1 MREILTFEI
10 MKKFITLLCL
20 INFTVFGQDYV
31 PNQLLVQLK
40 ANTLEHSYFR
50 EFGDANQI
58 EFKSTSCISKPMNV
72 YLLTFNQAENIEA
85 ILKLLKS
92 ENKVNAVQ
100 FNHYV
105 NERETIPNDPLLVA
119 NQWHLKNTGQTGGTV
134 DADIDATDAW
144 DITTGGTTTHND
156 TIVVCILEG
165 GGVDIYHEDI
175 AGNVWHNYAEIPNNG
190 IDDDNNG
197 YIDDVDGWNIQS
209 LDDAVGAGSH
219 GTRVAGMIGAVGNN
233 SIGISGVSQK
243 VKMMVVKGQ
252 NASNEASV
260 IAAYTYPLT
269 MRKIYNQTNGQEG
282 AFVVATNASWGV
294 NGGNPANSPLWCALY
309 DTLGQAGIINIGATS
324 NSNVNVDVIGD
335 LPTTCPSDYI
345 IGVTMTNSADV
356 RGGSG
361 YGPIHIDLAAPG
373 SNVYLSNSGNI
384 YGTTSGTSFATP
396 CVTGSVALLYA
407 TPCADFI
414 NFSKAY
420 PDSAALK
427 VRNLILN
434 NVDAVTN
441 LSTEVSSGGRLN
453 INNSMLDLLNNCN
466 TNTCIAPYNI
476 SFSNLSD
483 TAVDIQWEGFSANY
497 SIFIQDGTQP
507 MVEISTFGTN
517 AFHFDT
523 LTPCTNYTIYL
534 KAECGPQVSELSY
547 PIVFK
552 TDGCCNNPELTLT
565 TSTKTSLTIDW
576 TNVLY
581 ASDYSLRYR
590 MYGST
595 IWTDELNSNT
605 GIEIALL
612 DSCTEYEFQIKTT
625 CTDSTHGYSD
635 SQLFTTKGCGSC
647 YDLTYCDISGTN
659 SATEW
664 IDTVKIG
671 GSISGT
677 GNNNGWYTS
686 TGLDFSFL
694 PNSSQSIIII
704 PGYSGSQYTENFSVW
719 IDFDQNGIFDPTD
732 KAINLLTNNGPV
744 VGLMSIPNSAIHGI
758 TKMRIGMIAA
768 SSGTPT
774 ECSTANVYGE
784 YEDYCV
790 YIGPEAG
797 ISESELDFRIY
808 PNPVTSY
815 LQFESSSQIDRLII
829 KSIDGKVVKN
839 IQNPNSQIDVIDLP
853 NGLYLIQV
861 KSESATKTL
870 KFVKQ

>member
-1 MREILTFEI
+1 
-10 MKKFITLLCL
+10 MKKIITLLCL
-20 INFTVFGQDYV
+20 LSFVTFGQNYV

-40 ANTLEHSYFR
+40 ANTSEQHFFR
-50 EFGDANQI
+50 QFGVENNVTFQ
-58 EFKSTSCISKPMNV
+58 STSCISIPMNV
-72 YLLTFNQAENIEA
+72 YTLTFNDSENITD

-92 ENKVNAVQ
+92 NKQVTAVQ

-105 NERETIPNDPLLVA
+105 QERETIPNDPLFTA

-134 DADIDATDAW
+134 DADIDATEAW
-144 DITTGGTTTHND
+144 DISTGGTTTHND
-156 TIVVCILEG
+156 TIVVCIIEG

-175 AGNVWHNYAEIPNNG
+175 VRNVWHNYAEIDGNG

-197 YIDDVDGWNIQS
+197 YIDDVDGWNVQS

-233 SIGISGVSQK
+233 AIGISGVNHK

-252 NASNEASV
+252 SASNEASV

-282 AFVVATNASWGV
+282 AFVVVTNASWGV

-335 LPTTCPSDYI
+335 LPTTCPSDYL

-373 SNVYLSNSGNI
+373 SSVYLSTPGNN
-384 YGTTSGTSFATP
+384 YTNTSGTSFATP
-396 CVTGSVALLYA
+396 CVAGSVALLYS

-427 VRNLILN
+427 VRALILN
-434 NVDAVTN
+434 NVDAITN
-441 LSTEVSSGGRLN
+441 LSTEVYTGGRLN
-453 INNSMLDLLNNCN
+453 INNSMLDLLNTCN
-466 TNTCIAPYNI
+466 TNSCIAPFNLSY
-476 SFSNLSD
+476 SNLTD
-483 TAVDIQWEGFSANY
+483 TVVDIQWEGFSFDY
-497 SIFIQDGTQP
+497 SVFLQEGNQP
-507 MVEISTFGTN
+507 MVEIPASGINTL
-517 AFHFDT
+517 HFDT
-523 LTPCTNYTIYL
+523 LTPCTNYTLYI

-552 TDGCCNNPELTLT
+552 TDGCCNNPELTLS
-565 TSTKTSLTIDW
+565 TSTETSLTIDW
-576 TNVLY
+576 QNVLY
-581 ASDYSLRYR
+581 ASDYTLRYR
-590 MYGST
+590 EVGTS
-595 IWTDELNSNT
+595 IWTEELNVTT
-605 GIEIALL
+605 GIELTPL
-612 DSCTEYEFQIKTT
+612 ETCTEYEFQIKTT
-625 CTDSTHGYSD
+625 CSDSTHGFSTT
-635 SQLFTTKGCGSC
+635 QVFTTKGCGSC
-647 YDLTYCDISGTN
+647 YDLTYCPVNGTN
-659 SATEW
+659 SSTEW

-671 GSISGT
+671 GSTSST
-677 GNNNGWYTS
+677 GNNNGWYIS
-686 TGLDFSFL
+686 TNVDFSFL
-694 PNSSQSIIII
+694 PNSSQAITII
-704 PGYSGSQYTENFSVW
+704 PGYTGTHYTEKYSVW
-719 IDFDQNGIFDPTD
+719 IDFDQNGTFDATE
-732 KAINLLTNNGPV
+732 KVINLLTNNGAV
-744 VGLMSIPNSAIHGI
+744 VGLMNIPTSAVHGV
-758 TKMRIGMIAA
+758 TKMRIGMVAS

-774 ECSTANVYGE
+774 ECPTATVYGE

-797 ISESELDFRIY
+797 LSEQELEFRIY

-815 LQFESSSQIDRLII
+815 LQFESSVTIESL
-829 KSIDGKVVKN
+829 SIQSVDGKLVKT
-839 IQNPNSQIDVIDLP
+839 IKDPISQIDVMDLP
-853 NGLYLIQV
+853 NGIYLLQV
-861 KSESATKTL
+861 KTESVSKTL